1 MTTLTWLS
9 VNEALHACK
18 DLRELLG
25 DDRTTLL
32 NVDPRPEQADLI
44 AELQRTIDGSKNLEE
59 RVRHAEK
66 ILRHACVPG
75 GIIDPQDDHGDLP
88 WCLVLKHLA
97 GEPSLGAAVARRWFR
112 HLVRLQHE
120 DHVVSVVLEAVSAY
134 AVAWL
139 ELLSGR
145 MAQHER
151 WMMIAANATDH
162 EDRSGL
168 SLVVVVRA
176 ALLLGAESGLPVAT
190 KRKV

>member
-18 DLRELLG
+18 DFRELLG

-75 GIIDPQDDHGDLP
+75 GIIDPRTTTAICP
-88 WCLVLKHLA
+88 
-97 GEPSLGAAVARRWFR
+97 GASF
-112 HLVRLQHE
+112 
-120 DHVVSVVLEAVSAY
+120 
-134 AVAWL
+134 
-139 ELLSGR
+139 
-145 MAQHER
+145 
-151 WMMIAANATDH
+151 
-162 EDRSGL
+162 
-168 SLVVVVRA
+168 
-176 ALLLGAESGLPVAT
+176 
-190 KRKV
+190 